1 MYLLTYQ
8 KDGSVNLG
16 VLTADKKSVIPVC
29 DAERQCLQTTTLP
42 GSMLAFLDQGQS
54 AVDTVKKL
62 LAKEAECPKIA
73 LSEVKVLAP
82 IPRPRKN
89 IFCIGKNYVEH
100 AMEFEKTK
108 DVSAAVPKNPVIFS
122 KPPTTVIGDG
132 DVINSHPQAT
142 QELDYEV
149 ELAVVIGKKGT
160 YISEEQAM
168 DYVFG
173 YTILNDV
180 TARDLQKL
188 HQQWHRGKG
197 LDTFAPMGPYIAH
210 KSAVGNVENL
220 PISLKV
226 NGEVRQNANTGDL
239 VFKIPKLIAT
249 ISAGLTLEPGD
260 IIATG
265 TPAGVAGG
273 FTPPKWLK
281 KGDQLELEI
290 GGIGVLR
297 NTVG

>member
-1 MYLLTYQ
+1 MYFLTYA
-8 KDGSVNLG
+8 KSGSENLG
-16 VLTADKKSVIPVC
+16 VLTSDKKSVIPLC
-29 DAERQCLQTTTLP
+29 DAEKKCLQTSTIA
-42 GSMLAFLDQGQS
+42 GSMLGFLDQGQS
-54 AVDTVKKL
+54 AIDMVTKL
-62 LAKEAECPKIA
+62 LANEANCPKID
-73 LSEVKVLAP
+73 LIDLKVLAP

-100 AMEFEKTK
+100 AMEFDKTK
-108 DVSAAVPKNPVIFS
+108 DASQAVPKNPVIFS
-122 KPPTTVIGDG
+122 KPPTAVIGYG
-132 DVINSHPQAT
+132 DVINSHPAAT

-160 YISEEQAM
+160 YISEKDAM

-197 LDTFAPMGPYIAH
+197 LDTFAPMGPYIVH
-210 KSAVGNVENL
+210 KSAIDNVENL

-249 ISAGLTLEPGD
+249 ISNGLTLEPGD

-273 FTPPKWLK
+273 FNPPKWLK
-281 KGDQLELEI
+281 KGDELELEI
-290 GGIGVLR
+290 GGIGVLK

>member
-8 KDGSVNLG
+8 KDGNVNLG

-29 DAERQCLQTTTLP
+29 EAERQCLKTSTLP
-42 GSMLAFLDQGQS
+42 GTMLDFLDQGQS
-54 AVDTVKKL
+54 AVDTVGKL
-62 LAKEAECPKIA
+62 LANEATCPKIA
-73 LSEVKVLAP
+73 LTDVKVLAP

-108 DVSAAVPKNPVIFS
+108 DASAAVPKNPVIFS
-122 KPPTTVIGDG
+122 KPPTAVIGDG

-160 YISEEQAM
+160 YISEAQAM

-197 LDTFAPMGPYIAH
+197 LDTFAPMGPYIVH
-210 KSAVGNVENL
+210 KNAVGNVENL

-226 NGEVRQNANTGDL
+226 NGEIRQNANTGDL

-249 ISAGLTLEPGD
+249 ISNGLTLEPGD

>member
-8 KDGSVNLG
+8 KDGFANLG
-16 VLTADKKSVIPVC
+16 MLTTDKKSVIPVC
-29 DAERQCLQTTTLP
+29 EAERQCLKTN
-42 GSMLAFLDQGQS
+42 MLQDTMLGFLDQGQS
-54 AVDTVKKL
+54 AVDTAKKL
-62 LAKEAECPKIA
+62 LENETSCPRFA

-100 AMEFEKTK
+100 AMEFDKTK
-108 DVSAAVPKNPVIFS
+108 DASQAVPKHPVIFS

-132 DVINSHPQAT
+132 DIINSHPQAT

-160 YISEEQAM
+160 YITEDQAM

-173 YTILNDV
+173 YTVFNDV

-188 HQQWHRGKG
+188 HLQWHRGKG

-226 NGEVRQNANTGDL
+226 NGEIRQNANTGDL

-249 ISAGLTLEPGD
+249 ISNGLTLEPGD

-281 KGDQLELEI
+281 KGDRLELEI

>member
-1 MYLLTYQ
+1 MHLLTYE
-8 KDGSVNLG
+8 KAGSEYLG

-29 DAERQCLQTTTLP
+29 DAEKKCLQTATIAGT
-42 GSMLAFLDQGQS
+42 MLGFLEQGQS
-54 AVDTVKKL
+54 AMDVVKKL
-62 LAKEAECPKIA
+62 LDQEADCPKIA
-73 LSEVKVLAP
+73 LADVKVLAP

-89 IFCIGKNYVEH
+89 IFCIGKNYLEH
-100 AMEFEKTK
+100 AMEFDKTK
-108 DVSAAVPKNPVIFS
+108 DASVAVPKHPVIFS
-122 KPPTTVIGDG
+122 KPPTAVIGYG

-160 YISEEQAM
+160 YISEENAM
-168 DYVFG
+168 DFVFG

-197 LDTFAPMGPYIAH
+197 LDTFAPMGPYIVDKAT
-210 KSAVGNVENL
+210 VGNVENL
-220 PISLKV
+220 PITLKV
-226 NGEVRQNANTGDL
+226 NGEIRQNANTGDL
-239 VFKIPKLIAT
+239 MFKIPKLIAT
-249 ISAGLTLEPGD
+249 ISNGLTLEPGD

-281 KGDQLELEI
+281 KGDTLELEI
-290 GGIGVLR
+290 GGIGILK